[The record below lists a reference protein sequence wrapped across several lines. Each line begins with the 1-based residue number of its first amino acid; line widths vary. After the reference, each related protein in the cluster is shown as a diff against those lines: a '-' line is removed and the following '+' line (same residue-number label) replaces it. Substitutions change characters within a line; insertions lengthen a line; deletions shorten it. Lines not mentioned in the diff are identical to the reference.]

1 MPPPHLSPLRTIS
14 TFRRSFCSQTLD
26 LAYPLSPTTDVT
38 VPSQSIPQPTT
49 TPPATI
55 NNKSSPHHNDL
66 LTFLSYANRTSL
78 SPTSPVY
85 KGTHYEY
92 ICAST
97 LPRLGFTHISR
108 TGGRSDHGID
118 LLALWQLPSLPFPLR
133 VLVQCK
139 GTKSKSSP
147 QRIRELEGAVVGAPV
162 GWRGKSSTVALLCGK
177 REATKGVMDAVRR
190 CGIPVVW
197 CMIEERDSTNGEK
210 RAGVVRQMLWNGK
223 VEEQIGGRGWSVG
236 VRYGGKSGGGESV
249 LMWEG
254 REWDPAVERW
264 FSPWR
269 SWRNLPTPGAVCHC
283 AQTTVCR
290 SSYQC
295 P

>member
-14 TFRRSFCSQTLD
+14 VFRRSLWSQTLD
-26 LAYPLSPTTDVT
+26 LSFPLFPKTDLT
-38 VPSQSIPQPTT
+38 VPTRSVPQPTT
-49 TPPATI
+49 TTISLSPPPLTI
-55 NNKSSPHHNDL
+55 NNNSSPHHNDL

-85 KGTHYEY
+85 IGTHYEY
-92 ICAST
+92 ICASS

-118 LLALWQLPSLPFPLR
+118 LLGLWQLPSLPSPLR

-147 QRIRELEGAVVGAPV
+147 ERIRELEGAMAGAPV
-162 GWRGKSSTVALLCGK
+162 GWRRGNATVALLCGK

-197 CMIEERDSTNGEK
+197 CMIEERDCTDGGK
-210 RAGVVRQMLWNGK
+210 RAGVVRQLLWNGK
-223 VEEQIGGRGWSVG
+223 VEELMGGKGWSVG
-236 VRYGGKSGGGESV
+236 VRYGRRGGGGESV

-254 REWDPAVERW
+254 REWDPVAKGW
-264 FSPWR
+264 K
-269 SWRNLPTPGAVCHC
+269 L
-283 AQTTVCR
+283 
-290 SSYQC
+290 
-295 P
+295 